1 MDYLR
6 TDKYKEEN
14 IIRKYL
20 KHFYLREKI
29 AFEEFSKY
37 FEEKYIKY
45 FYAKMQFYL
54 GNDEYTKNKMLETYE
69 INDLMKETKLIIC
82 EYNKKSFNINEDVIL
97 NLELKNIKTLY
108 VNIYEINTENYYY
121 TNKIEFDEL
130 ISLEGIVPTYVDIY
144 SYNDKPQLLTEK
156 KIIISKLPKKRG
168 LYVIEFIGNGNV
180 SRAIIQKGHLRC
192 INKNTINGVVLYIL
206 DEENKICKREQTGIW
221 VNNEWYPSILE
232 TGAILIP
239 YSVNG
244 STFILK
250 HNDFC
255 CLEKYIII
263 PNEEYVFEGLFIV
276 NKESFLFGN
285 LTKIL
290 VTPYL
295 FVCDELCP
303 LEELNNVKLTINTI
317 KTENNQEIPSVR
329 VIDNIK
335 LSYNKEYSF
344 DFQVPPKLKSINFE
358 LSAEIRHKTNDETE
372 KLKFNKSYNFNRRY
386 EYDS

>member
-1 MDYLR
+1 M
-6 TDKYKEEN
+6 
-14 IIRKYL
+14 
-20 KHFYLREKI
+20 
-29 AFEEFSKY
+29 
-37 FEEKYIKY
+37 
-45 FYAKMQFYL
+45 
-54 GNDEYTKNKMLETYE
+54 
-69 INDLMKETKLIIC
+69 
-82 EYNKKSFNINEDVIL
+82 
-97 NLELKNIKTLY
+97 
-108 VNIYEINTENYYY
+108 
-121 TNKIEFDEL
+121 
-130 ISLEGIVPTYVDIY
+130 
-144 SYNDKPQLLTEK
+144 
-156 KIIISKLPKKRG
+156 
-168 LYVIEFIGNGNV
+168 
-180 SRAIIQKGHLRC
+180 
-192 INKNTINGVVLYIL
+192 